1 MELEGQGWGPTW
13 GAWWEVV
20 TSANLTSNDRA
31 TSPTISVRIS
41 NTVPFHTFGPL
52 ADQDFRMSALFR
64 FFQNGLKNKMA
75 KEEVKIER
83 MEESDSESEEE
94 FVLAKSHTENSSEP
108 DEMVVPLEK
117 PKEEVNTGEGEA
129 QDKMNKEAIA
139 TSTDRSKTSFLEATI
154 ADISSGEASCSPK
167 ANKAPLGDET
177 LLGQM
182 WGKYNKQADMTNFQ
196 DTTLRKVLSDAVLSP
211 EMKSPAEK
219 RAAGDKTLTSA
230 LWGKF
235 DAQADQTNY
244 QDTSLCQILAKVTVS
259 PEQKEGRLGE
269 KTMLRNL
276 WSKVIMVFMR

>member
-1 MELEGQGWGPTW
+1 
-13 GAWWEVV
+13 
-20 TSANLTSNDRA
+20 
-31 TSPTISVRIS
+31 
-41 NTVPFHTFGPL
+41 
-52 ADQDFRMSALFR
+52 
-64 FFQNGLKNKMA
+64 MA

-139 TSTDRSKTSFLEATI
+139 TSTDRSTISYLDATV

-211 EMKSPAEK
+211 EMKSTAEK

-259 PEQKEGRLGE
+259 PEQKEGKLGE

>member
-1 MELEGQGWGPTW
+1 M
-13 GAWWEVV
+13 
-20 TSANLTSNDRA
+20 AN
-31 TSPTISVRIS
+31 
-41 NTVPFHTFGPL
+41 
-52 ADQDFRMSALFR
+52 
-64 FFQNGLKNKMA
+64 
-75 KEEVKIER
+75 EEVKIEK

-94 FVLAKSHTENSSEP
+94 FVLAKSHTENFSEP
-108 DEMVVPLEK
+108 DVASDEMVVHLEK
-117 PKEEVNTGEGEA
+117 PKEEVNTGGGEA
-129 QDKMNKEAIA
+129 QDKMKKEAIA
-139 TSTDRSKTSFLEATI
+139 TSTERSTSSFLEATI
-154 ADISSGEASCSPK
+154 AEISSGEASCSPK

-182 WGKYNKQADMTNFQ
+182 WGKYNKQADMTHFQ

-211 EMKSPAEK
+211 EMRSTAEK

-244 QDTSLCQILAKVTVS
+244 EDTSLCQILAKVTVS

-276 WSKVIMVFMR
+276 WSKVIMVLMTRYIL